1 LRPGN
6 GPYKPTLADGMYQ
19 FSIRIPPKMEKM
31 IEQRLVFDNKN
42 RTDWVRE
49 AIAEKLARTK

>member
-1 LRPGN
+1 
-6 GPYKPTLADGMYQ
+6 MYQ